1 MNAYIYL
8 EGGASGA
15 NSKELSIRCQQAF
28 HTLLDQMGFKGR
40 KPRLVACGGRS
51 AVYDR
56 FCTALKVCGTGYIAM
71 WIDSEE
77 PILNPEATWQYLNQV
92 TTVPKWNRPPEA
104 EDEQVL
110 FMTTCMET
118 WIVAD
123 RASLRKH
130 FKNELNENP
139 LPAMLNLES
148 RSRGDV
154 QDALE
159 RATKDCKNA
168 YAKGRRSFDIL
179 EKLDPAVLK
188 QHLPSFARV
197 DRILK
202 AKL

>member
-1 MNAYIYL
+1 MNAYLYL

-56 FCTALKVCGTGYIAM
+56 FCTALKLGGNGYVAL

-77 PILNPEATWQYLNQV
+77 PMLNTEDAWKHLKQV
-92 TTVPKWNRPPEA
+92 TTVPPWDKPTGA

-123 RASLRKH
+123 RAALRKH
-130 FKNELNENP
+130 FKHELNENP
-139 LPAMLNLES
+139 LPALLNLES

-159 RATKDCKNA
+159 RATQNCRNA
-168 YAKGRRSFDIL
+168 YAKGKRSFDAL

-188 QHLPSFARV
+188 QHLTSFARV